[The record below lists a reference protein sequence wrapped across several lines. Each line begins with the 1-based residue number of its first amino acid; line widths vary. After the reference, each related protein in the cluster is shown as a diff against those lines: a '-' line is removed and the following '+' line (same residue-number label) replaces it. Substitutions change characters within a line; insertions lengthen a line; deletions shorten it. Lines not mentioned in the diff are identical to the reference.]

1 MCELFKLDRNFLNL
15 RNALK
20 SSMTPCIPQIGL
32 FLSDLTFIEEGNK
45 DSLDG
50 KINFSK
56 SRKLA
61 ERIAWIKQYQ
71 QVGYNFENIPAAQLY
86 FERNMEVLAEEEFWN
101 MSLNVEPKESE

>member
-1 MCELFKLDRNFLNL
+1 
-15 RNALK
+15 
-20 SSMTPCIPQIGL
+20 MTPCIPHIGL

-45 DSLDG
+45 DYLDG

-71 QVGYNFENIPAAQLY
+71 QEGYNFEAIPAAQLY
-86 FERNMEVLAEEEFWN
+86 FERNMEVLQEDEFWT
-101 MSLNVEPKESE
+101 MSLNAEPKDTE